1 MPCDGIAVA
10 LMQAW
15 GDEQDKQA
23 DRRQT
28 QELARRIRA
37 MLQENNIG
45 YAADN
50 LFNVDAETIT
60 LELDT
65 RPAMNLSVGPGG
77 TLKAM
82 TVDGEF
88 QVGKELLE
96 DFVAKLQGVE
106 KTIRLMGEVETHV
119 HGGEGNAPWQAY
131 AEQTGGE

>member
-15 GDEQDKQA
+15 GEEQEKQA

-28 QELARRIRA
+28 GALARRIRA

-50 LFNVDAETIT
+50 LFDADADTVT
-60 LELDT
+60 FELDT
-65 RPAMNLSVGPGG
+65 RPAANLSVGPGG
-77 TLKAM
+77 ALTAM

-88 QVGKELLE
+88 AVGKELLE
-96 DFVAKLQGVE
+96 EFVAKLQGVE
-106 KTIRLMGEVETHV
+106 DTIRLMGDIETHV
-119 HGGEGNAPWQAY
+119 HGGDGNAPWQAY
-131 AEQTGGE
+131 VEQTGGE